1 MLLVDHQVFSVL
13 CNDIKRY
20 FPMQRDQSNFLH
32 HLERCSIIIICM
44 ILLFSNKNA
53 DAQHVRFSKQNLQ
66 PVHTSMEINKVK
78 GNSVVTVIK
87 DAAIKADDEN
97 TFVKIKGLNFTNG
110 TIKVNVLSKLTKN
123 APAHARGFIGI
134 AFRINKDNSKFES
147 IYIRPTNGRAND
159 QLRRNRSIQY
169 FSYPDYRFERLRKE
183 SAGLYEA
190 YTDMGLNEW
199 IALKIVVHG
208 DKAQLFINGAKYPSL
223 VVNDL
228 KHGAD
233 GTGGIGLFV
242 DIGTE
247 GYFSNLEII
256 SN

>member
-1 MLLVDHQVFSVL
+1 MQKQQINLLKFVCRVSFLTILMFSL
-13 CNDIKRY
+13 INNDSALAQQI
-20 FPMQRDQSNFLH
+20 H
-32 HLERCSIIIICM
+32 
-44 ILLFSNKNA
+44 FS
-53 DAQHVRFSKQNLQ
+53 RQNLQ
-66 PVHTSMEINKVK
+66 PVNTFMELKKVK
-78 GNSVVTVIK
+78 AKQVVTVIK
-87 DAAIKADDEN
+87 DSAITADDEN
-97 TFVKIKGLNFTNG
+97 TFVKVKGLNFTNG
-110 TIKVNVLSKLTKN
+110 TIKVNVLSKLTKQ

-134 AFRINKDNSKFES
+134 AFRINEANSKFES
-147 IYIRPTNGRAND
+147 IYIRPSNGRAND

-169 FSYPDYRFERLRKE
+169 FSYPNYRFERLRKE

-199 IALKIVVHG
+199 IALRIVVSG

-233 GTGGIGLFV
+233 GSGGIGLFV

-247 GYFSNLEII
+247 GYFADLEVIPTKPI
-256 SN
+256 TLL